1 MRKKQKA
8 DQEAEDRRRLAARN
22 FSEGQKRFREQKK
35 RHTRVV
41 PPWVEEHPEVFKD
54 AEFSITQTGTESSV
68 YFDPQRGGGGDTVSS
83 SAMEVSGIGQPVWTR
98 EVEEEGERQEEGIRG
113 HNQMAWVS
121 NCQEDGLRRSKL
133 VSVNNIGV
141 AYISLISRFYIIYG
155 VNEVQSVLSQI
166 QDTKLISD
174 CSTSLLC
181 SSDIGNSRTK
191 SSGCVWS

>member
-1 MRKKQKA
+1 MFYRSPVKKKNLVQQERALTPKQRMEMRKKQKA
-8 DQEAEDRRRLAARN
+8 DQEAEDRKRLAARN

-83 SAMEVSGIGQPVWTR
+83 SAMDVSGISQPVWMR
-98 EVEEEGERQEEGIRG
+98 EAEEEGERQEGEVRG

-121 NCQEDGLRRSKL
+121 HCQRWRAFYSSRCLKRM
-133 VSVNNIGV
+133 I
-141 AYISLISRFYIIYG
+141 ISINKI
-155 VNEVQSVLSQI
+155 
-166 QDTKLISD
+166 
-174 CSTSLLC
+174 
-181 SSDIGNSRTK
+181 
-191 SSGCVWS
+191 